1 MLRNLDLNTSNN
13 FLEDI
18 PRAILRKRDVIE
30 LKMQRFK
37 DVKVYLYSTIV
48 PEVLSGKHMLEELE
62 SNVLFPYLIP
72 YIANTTIYN
81 PRLVFNYVE
90 GGIIHIILC
99 FEHESRQ

>member
-1 MLRNLDLNTSNN
+1 MLD
-13 FLEDI
+13 
-18 PRAILRKRDVIE
+18 
-30 LKMQRFK
+30 
-37 DVKVYLYSTIV
+37 
-48 PEVLSGKHMLEELE
+48 ELE

>member
-18 PRAILRKRDVIE
+18 PRAILRKRDVIK

-48 PEVLSGKHMLEELE
+48 PDTYQVS
-62 SNVLFPYLIP
+62 
-72 YIANTTIYN
+72 T
-81 PRLVFNYVE
+81 
-90 GGIIHIILC
+90 C
-99 FEHESRQ
+99 